1 MNIKFLSL
9 GLLAVSMMGGLQGC
23 ASEAL
28 SEADAEE
35 QSSTEADLT
44 ANAAKLVGSFEF
56 EAGAL
61 PPRFNTLK
69 FNADGTYFADIDTG
83 IRCVAAPCPAGA
95 QSYGRYSATATY
107 LTLRAEPGSDKAFSG
122 RYKYALAIGRETGVQ
137 KITLSNH
144 VGFASSWS
152 NTVNKI
158 PDVWPTNA
166 TKLVAETGGGG
177 FGPPPPAGSNCRM
190 GAAKYTFNVA
200 TSTLTWERCA
210 WTNASTPMRSET
222 GSRVVSDAHVG
233 KINDA
238 ANAVI
243 VSKTRICGADKP
255 FLTLSVSA
263 GSSTKKYTDSFYSC
277 NGGSSTYVDGI
288 DGVFH
293 AFYEASR

>member
-122 RYKYALAIGRETGVQ
+122 RYKYALAIGRETVTMWALQARGATPSTKSPTYGRRTLRSLLQRRAVAASGLLPPLARTVVWVQ
-137 KITLSNH
+137 Q
-144 VGFASSWS
+144 
-152 NTVNKI
+152 
-158 PDVWPTNA
+158 
-166 TKLVAETGGGG
+166 
-177 FGPPPPAGSNCRM
+177 
-190 GAAKYTFNVA
+190 
-200 TSTLTWERCA
+200 
-210 WTNASTPMRSET
+210 STPSMSQRAHLPGNAAHGPMQARRCEVKQARALFRMRT
-222 GSRVVSDAHVG
+222 
-233 KINDA
+233 
-238 ANAVI
+238 
-243 VSKTRICGADKP
+243 
-255 FLTLSVSA
+255 
-263 GSSTKKYTDSFYSC
+263 
-277 NGGSSTYVDGI
+277 
-288 DGVFH
+288 
-293 AFYEASR
+293 